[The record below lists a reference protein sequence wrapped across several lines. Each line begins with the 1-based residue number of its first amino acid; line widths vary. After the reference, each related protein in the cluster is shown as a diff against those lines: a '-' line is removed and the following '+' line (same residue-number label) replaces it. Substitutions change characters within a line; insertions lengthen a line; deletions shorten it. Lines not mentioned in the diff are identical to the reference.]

1 LGKKLSKKDKDGGY
15 SSYYDV
21 PKWIKDAVGL
31 LEHKDMNHSVGEA
44 FLALYR
50 LHDKDT
56 PIRNLE
62 KVMYYA
68 DREIKRLKRKEKKKA
83 KKKKSKK

>member
-1 LGKKLSKKDKDGGY
+1 MKKSDRDGLY

-21 PKWIKDAVGL
+21 PKKAKNLVHL
-31 LEHKDMNHSVGEA
+31 MEFKEMNHSVGEA
-44 FLALYR
+44 FCALYR

-56 PIRNLE
+56 PIRNME

-68 DREIKRLKRKEKKKA
+68 ECELKRLRKEAKFKRKNKKKRG
-83 KKKKSKK
+83 KK

>member
-1 LGKKLSKKDKDGGY
+1 MRKPNDKDGDY

-21 PKWIKDAVGL
+21 PEWAKDAGHL
-31 LEHKDMNHSVGEA
+31 IEHKEMNHSVGEA

-62 KVMYYA
+62 KVIYYA
-68 DREIKRLKRKEKKKA
+68 KRELERQIKLAEEE
-83 KKKKSKK
+83 SNN

>member
-1 LGKKLSKKDKDGGY
+1 MKKLKKRDRGGGH
-15 SSYYDV
+15 STYYDV

-31 LEHKDMNHSVGEA
+31 LEHKKMNHSVGEA

-68 DREIKRLKRKEKKKA
+68 DREIKRLKRKARK
-83 KKKKSKK
+83 KKKKSKKN